1 MFDISEI
8 TADEQYA
15 AKENI
20 MTTITFKDST
30 TIEREVRTGWFT
42 SFVHALQVA
51 VIMKASQAKNHAE
64 LTADW
69 NNAWRKVEG

>member
-1 MFDISEI
+1 
-8 TADEQYA
+8 
-15 AKENI
+15 
-20 MTTITFKDST
+20 MTTIAFKDST

-42 SFVHALQVA
+42 S
-51 VIMKASQAKNHAE
+51 MKASQAKNHAE